1 MVLSIV
7 VAMVKKHKTLPLE
20 LAKKFT
26 LAFKTLNENLA
37 TRQDASFKSRE

>member
-7 VAMVKKHKTLPLE
+7 VAIAEKYKTLPFK

-37 TRQDASFKSRE
+37 TR